1 MSTPRQRIEN
11 LGEEIKKIE
20 EQAAELQADAFKLRT
35 EREELIAEM
44 ILEEGFLTNTDW
56 SIRLNGDQ
64 NPYLEYSGDLNLPN
78 IDELLKFARA
88 DWHCWFEL
96 TDGVRLSFDDNDISL
111 TFQEAKQLM
120 PFVKK
125 NKLKISGTG
134 IADKLAKLKRE
145 VSALEDVCH
154 SFNL

>member
-1 MSTPRQRIEN
+1 MSTPRERIDA
-11 LGEEIKKIE
+11 LGKQIKELEDK
-20 EQAAELQADAFKLRT
+20 AADLQASAFKLRT

-44 ILEEGFLTNTDW
+44 ILSEGLLSETDW
-56 SIRLNGDQ
+56 SIRLNGET

-78 IDELLKFARA
+78 IDELLKVARA

-96 TDGVRLSFDDNDISL
+96 TDGVRLQFDDNDISL
-111 TFQEAKQLM
+111 TFQEPKQLM

-125 NKLKISGTG
+125 NKLKVSGTG
-134 IADKLAKLKRE
+134 ITDKLAKLKRE

-154 SFNL
+154 TFKL

>member
-1 MSTPRQRIEN
+1 MSTPRERIEL
-11 LGEEIKKIE
+11 LGKQIKTLE
-20 EQAAELQADAFKLRT
+20 DQSAELQASAFKLRT
-35 EREELIAEM
+35 EREELIADM
-44 ILEEGFLTNTDW
+44 ILDEGLLSETDW
-56 SIRLNGDQ
+56 SIRLNGET
-64 NPYLEYSGDLNLPN
+64 NPYLEYSGNLDLPN
-78 IDELLKFARA
+78 IDELVKLARA

-96 TDGVRLSFDDNDISL
+96 TDGVRLQFDDNDISL